1 MNEPF
6 PKIQR
11 RSLMALGGFA
21 GISGLLTTMA
31 TTAATESTSGKES
44 PAETENA
51 RIVTEFCKGWS
62 TRDLSK
68 VLMFLADDCVYRMT
82 ETTPAVTGHKAISE
96 RLQPAVEKSDQVE
109 FRVLETFARGPL
121 VLNHR
126 VDRFMSK
133 TRPLSWEG
141 VGVFFLQNGKI
152 KEWSDYTIRVS

>member
-1 MNEPF
+1 MKEQS
-6 PKIQR
+6 PKFQR
-11 RSLMALGGFA
+11 REVLALAGLTGFSA
-21 GISGLLTTMA
+21 LLTA
-31 TTAATESTSGKES
+31 TAASAATDPASAKQS

-51 RIVTEFCKGWS
+51 RVVTAFCKTWS

-68 VLMFLADDCVYRMT
+68 VLEYLADDCVYRMT
-82 ETTPAVTGHKAISE
+82 ETTPTVTGHKAIAE

-126 VDRFMSK
+126 VDSFKSK

-141 VGVFFLQNGKI
+141 VGLFFLQNGKI